1 MAGSLGR
8 DESEAALVHFLD
20 QELVVDDELLALEKS
35 LDNQLKEKKP
45 SGKRTS
51 RDNCQVLKYGPKG
64 RVYSG
69 SVLPRY
75 LKACRA
81 DMPSFLPSFYR
92 SVHLWAFRVYFR
104 RTNDANA
111 QT

>member
-20 QELVVDDELLALEKS
+20 QELVVNDELLALEKS

-69 SVLPRY
+69 TAARKPKRQ
-75 LKACRA
+75 
-81 DMPSFLPSFYR
+81 
-92 SVHLWAFRVYFR
+92 RVPQSATKGTKLYIL
-104 RTNDANA
+104 
-111 QT
+111 